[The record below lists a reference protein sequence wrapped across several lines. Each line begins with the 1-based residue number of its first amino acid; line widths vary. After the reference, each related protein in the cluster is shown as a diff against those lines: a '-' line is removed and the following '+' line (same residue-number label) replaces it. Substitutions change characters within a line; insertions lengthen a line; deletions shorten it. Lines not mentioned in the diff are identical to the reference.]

1 MQACAE
7 LTRARERDGVGAIA
21 KETSAQI
28 TISDR
33 KRRTAGCAEHA
44 RNVPPPDD
52 FIDDVV
58 VEAELMTISSW
69 QVIVEDG
76 VEDMGMVEE
85 RRPILEV
92 RVKAGG
98 VGAGIVL
105 HGTDL
110 VQRPREGVIH
120 VKLQAMRRPLTE
132 SHRGRMIVGEIVVSA
147 HEEREINLM
156 IVESRQ
162 SKSRPV
168 RINLAKYVS
177 DGLAD
182 KSRCGLAGQT
192 SGWAGATGTG

>member
-1 MQACAE
+1 MEAGAE
-7 LTRARERDGVGAIA
+7 LTRARERNGVQSVA
-21 KETSAQI
+21 KETAAQI
-28 TISDR
+28 TIRDR
-33 KRRTAGCAEHA
+33 ERRAASGAEHP

-58 VEAELMTISSW
+58 VEAELMTISSR

-76 VEDMGMVEE
+76 VEDMRTVEE

-92 RVKAGG
+92 WVKAGG
-98 VGAGIVL
+98 VGAGVVL

-120 VKLQAMRRPLTE
+120 VKLQAMRRPLAE

-147 HEEREINLM
+147 HEEREINLV
-156 IVESRQ
+156 IVESGQ

-168 RINLAKYVS
+168 GIDLTKYVS
-177 DGLAD
+177 DGLSN
-182 KSRCGLAGQT
+182 KCS
-192 SGWAGATGTG
+192 